1 MKRFFNGCGRYR
13 QSLCLLAGGALP
25 EPEKDEIEN
34 HLAACADCRKYYQE
48 IKTVTEPLTNWAGNF
63 ARLQPGPAVQTR
75 WARAVQAA
83 GGPEPVR
90 RLTPLMAFCGWW
102 HDMIWPCRRTWAG
115 LAAVWVVILA
125 GNYSLQNHSPSL
137 AAKSPPPPQEMLMS
151 FKDQQKI
158 LADLWTDYAVP
169 REAVRREFLA
179 PKPRTESVM
188 VLAT

>member
-1 MKRFFNGCGRYR
+1 MKWFFDGCGRYR
-13 QSLCLLAGGALP
+13 RNLCLLAGGVLP

-34 HLAACADCRKYYQE
+34 HLAACADCRKYYRE
-48 IKTVTEPLTNWAGNF
+48 IQAMTGPLTNWAGNV
-63 ARLQPGPAVQTR
+63 AHLQPGQAVQTR
-75 WARAVQAA
+75 WARAVLAA

-90 RLTPLMAFCGWW
+90 RLTPLTAFREWW
-102 HDMIWPCRRTWAG
+102 QEVIWPCRRIWAG
-115 LAAVWVVILA
+115 LAAVWVMILA

-137 AAKSPPPPQEMLMS
+137 AAKSPPPSQEMLMS

-158 LADLWTDYAVP
+158 LAELWTDQAAP